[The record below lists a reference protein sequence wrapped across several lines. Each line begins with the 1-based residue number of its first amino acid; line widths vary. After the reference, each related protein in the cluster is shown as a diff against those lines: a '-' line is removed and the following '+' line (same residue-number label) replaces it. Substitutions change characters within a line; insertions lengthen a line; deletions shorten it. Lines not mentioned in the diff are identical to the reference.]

1 MLKSGSPGILG
12 CHFVLRFTLFTA
24 GMSSRFK
31 FWYDSTMLSF
41 ESQHV
46 IGLRLIKL
54 AGGGKN
60 AQTEANRMVT
70 EKFSASM
77 AAVVTLMC
85 GGSGETVLAEV
96 RKKVRSNSR
105 RLSR

>member
-1 MLKSGSPGILG
+1 M
-12 CHFVLRFTLFTA
+12 FR
-24 GMSSRFK
+24 
-31 FWYDSTMLSF
+31 FWYDATMLSL

-54 AGGGKN
+54 AGGGKT
-60 AQTEANRMVT
+60 AHAEASRMVT
-70 EKFSASM
+70 EKVSASI
-77 AAVVTLMC
+77 AAVATLMR
-85 GGSGETVLAEV
+85 GGSGQTVLAEV